1 MDRRSFVKGAGA
13 GLLVAAADARAQ
25 PAQRVYRLGILRPTA
40 AVSDDRFAGGI
51 PRAMADR
58 GYTVGVN
65 LVLEQRF
72 AGGDVAAL
80 PRLAREL
87 VESRVDAIVTVG
99 TAAARAAKAAT
110 TTIPIVVYGNLDPVA
125 AGLVASLGRPGATSP
140 ASSSRPRA
148 RWRPR
153 SSNC

>member
-1 MDRRSFVKGAGA
+1 MNAGRPARAVRAGEAGASWIVADFVKRAGA

-65 LVLEQRF
+65 LVMEQRF
-72 AGGDVAAL
+72 AGGDITAL
-80 PRLAREL
+80 PRLAREF
-87 VESRVDAIVTVG
+87 
-99 TAAARAAKAAT
+99 
-110 TTIPIVVYGNLDPVA
+110 VA
-125 AGLVASLGRPGATSP
+125 HRRGRDRHRRDGGGAGRKGGDRRRS
-140 ASSSRPRA
+140 
-148 RWRPR
+148 R
-153 SSNC
+153 SSFTETWIR